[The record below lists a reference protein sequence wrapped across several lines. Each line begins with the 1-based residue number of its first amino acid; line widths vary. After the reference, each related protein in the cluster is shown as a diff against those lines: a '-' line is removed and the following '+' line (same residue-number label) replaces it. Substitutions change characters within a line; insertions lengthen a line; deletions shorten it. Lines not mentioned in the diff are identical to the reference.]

1 MGKALLCAD
10 MGTTLIKA
18 AAFAEGGAAV
28 AAADRPM
35 PLFLS
40 WSGFLAFDPEACLSA
55 LFDALRE
62 VSAALPRETVVCG
75 IILTHQRATVVPVD
89 EAGQALT
96 PALSWQDAS
105 GGPLLQEFSRALGD
119 GRFSRITGLPLSAFL
134 TLPKILRLRR
144 DQPAIFRRVKKF
156 LSLGDFALKRL
167 GAEEFVTDPS
177 NASVTGM
184 LDIEKL
190 AWSGDLLDAAGL
202 SASLL
207 PKLAGTASAC
217 GALCDAAAD
226 SLGIAR
232 DTVLLVGGGDQQLSV
247 LGGGASSAGDGAL
260 CLGSAAILSV
270 LVDGPR
276 TDLADR
282 FFCTA
287 HVAQG
292 RWVVEG
298 IHGSFAGSIEW
309 AGTALGMGSAGDR
322 RKVLDYS
329 PAGARGVRFFPFL
342 SGIGTPDND
351 AACAGTFT
359 GLRRTHTVQDMMR
372 AVYEGIVFEARRMI

>member
-1 MGKALLCAD
+1 MLKKMTIEDVDLKGRKA
-10 MGTTLIKA
+10 
-18 AAFAEGGAAV
+18 
-28 AAADRPM
+28 
-35 PLFLS
+35 
-40 WSGFLAFDPEACLSA
+40 
-55 LFDALRE
+55 
-62 VSAALPRETVVCG
+62 VV
-75 IILTHQRATVVPVD
+75 RVDFNVPVD

-105 GGPLLQEFSRALGD
+105 GGPLLQEFSRALGG

-247 LGGGASSAGDGAL
+247 LGGVRPVPATAPFAS
-260 CLGSAAILSV
+260 V
-270 LVDGPR
+270 
-276 TDLADR
+276 
-282 FFCTA
+282 
-287 HVAQG
+287 
-292 RWVVEG
+292 
-298 IHGSFAGSIEW
+298 
-309 AGTALGMGSAGDR
+309 R
-322 RKVLDYS
+322 RRS
-329 PAGARGVRFFPFL
+329 
-342 SGIGTPDND
+342 
-351 AACAGTFT
+351 
-359 GLRRTHTVQDMMR
+359 
-372 AVYEGIVFEARRMI
+372 